1 MRLLVGGAGA
11 IGGTLAA
18 YFARAGHQ
26 IVCVDV
32 VEEHVRAIAD
42 RGLHVTG
49 PIDDFVAWPE
59 ACTPDDVAGEFPAI
73 LLCVKSQD
81 TEDTTAMLEP
91 HLGPQ
96 GYVAS
101 FQNGLNEL
109 VIADIVGRQRTV
121 GAFINF
127 AAEYMEPG
135 VVLYGGRGAV
145 VVGELDGARTARIEA
160 LHGLC
165 LAFDKGAL
173 LSPDIMSYLW
183 GKLIY
188 GGFLRVTA
196 LADMS
201 IAGGL
206 EAPELR
212 PLFVALAREI
222 LAVAGTEGIDP
233 HGFNGFEPDAFRHGT
248 DSHVLTR
255 TFEAMVRFN
264 RASALTHASVWRD
277 LTIRKRRT
285 DTGPQFAPMLRIA
298 ATRGIAAPVTRRLIE
313 VMTEI
318 EEGRLGVGP
327 AALERLGAGI
337 A

>member
-1 MRLLVGGAGA
+1 
-11 IGGTLAA
+11 
-18 YFARAGHQ
+18 
-26 IVCVDV
+26 
-32 VEEHVRAIAD
+32 
-42 RGLHVTG
+42 
-49 PIDDFVAWPE
+49 
-59 ACTPDDVAGEFPAI
+59 
-73 LLCVKSQD
+73 
-81 TEDTTAMLEP
+81 MLEP
-91 HLGPQ
+91 HLEPQ

-165 LAFDKGAL
+165 LAFDEGAL

-201 IAGGL
+201 IADGL
-206 EAPELR
+206 EAPEPR
-212 PLFVALAREI
+212 PLFVALACEI
-222 LAVAGTEGIDP
+222 LSVAGTESIDP
-233 HGFNGFEPDAFRHGT
+233 HGFNGFEPDAFRHGA
-248 DSHVLTR
+248 DPRALTR

-285 DTGPQFAPMLRIA
+285 DTGPQFAPMTADRRHARDRGPRDPAPHRGHDGDRGGA
-298 ATRGIAAPVTRRLIE
+298 ARRGPGGARTARARGSPDPDGACCAA
-313 VMTEI
+313 
-318 EEGRLGVGP
+318 
-327 AALERLGAGI
+327 
-337 A
+337 